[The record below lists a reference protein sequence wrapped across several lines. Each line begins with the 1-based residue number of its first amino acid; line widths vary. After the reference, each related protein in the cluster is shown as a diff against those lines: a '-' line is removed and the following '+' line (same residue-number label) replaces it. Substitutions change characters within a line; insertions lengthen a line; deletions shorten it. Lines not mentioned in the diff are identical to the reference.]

1 MIKVIVTGGDGMMGQ
16 TIKKLTND
24 FNTSLQIYK

>member
-16 TIKKLTND
+16 TIKKVTND
-24 FNTSLQIYK
+24 SMNIITNL